1 MEVPVIDIW
10 RIIAS
15 FDPLYS
21 NYTNSPDPDT
31 EIHVHDIWISVP
43 SSLHRK
49 ALVHMDFRPEPHF
62 TPYDRA
68 SVSTEL
74 FAIAMCG
81 GTGLPADRLCDEVL
95 YSSANAGWETIK
107 VPIVFAFTL
116 IPVQNRCYFEE
127 QWDWI
132 TARAACMLDICFYLW
147 DHAEAIDLDAN
158 GVPVKIIL
166 KEATALIVRSSSSI
180 ASFRDSACWR
190 MRTLEGPIQI
200 ALRRFIALHDPT
212 SAPIVEIE
220 DAVELLM
227 KAN

>member
-1 MEVPVIDIW
+1 MPVQEATWCSDFGGVFAVEVPVIDIW

-49 ALVHMDFRPEPHF
+49 ALVYMDFRPEPHF

-107 VPIVFAFTL
+107 VPIAFAFTL
-116 IPVQNRCYFEE
+116 IPVPEP
-127 QWDWI
+127 
-132 TARAACMLDICFYLW
+132 LL
-147 DHAEAIDLDAN
+147 
-158 GVPVKIIL
+158 
-166 KEATALIVRSSSSI
+166 
-180 ASFRDSACWR
+180 
-190 MRTLEGPIQI
+190 
-200 ALRRFIALHDPT
+200 LRR
-212 SAPIVEIE
+212 
-220 DAVELLM
+220 AVGLDNGARCLYAGHLLLPM
-227 KAN
+227 GLC